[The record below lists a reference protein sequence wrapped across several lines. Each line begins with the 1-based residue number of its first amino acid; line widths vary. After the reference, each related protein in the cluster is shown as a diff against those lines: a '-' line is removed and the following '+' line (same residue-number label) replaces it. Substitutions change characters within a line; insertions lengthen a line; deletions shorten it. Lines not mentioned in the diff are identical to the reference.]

1 MKNIRKQK
9 KLIKSIRIIL
19 SSYDSHLDY
28 TYGKVPKIESHKF
41 HKVTS
46 LEYLEVL
53 KTLTELL

>member
-1 MKNIRKQK
+1 MKNIQKQK
-9 KLIKSIRIIL
+9 KIIKSIRIIL

-28 TYGKVPKIESHKF
+28 TYGKLPNRETHTF
-41 HKVTS
+41 HKRTS

>member
-1 MKNIRKQK
+1 M
-9 KLIKSIRIIL
+9 

-41 HKVTS
+41 HKTTS